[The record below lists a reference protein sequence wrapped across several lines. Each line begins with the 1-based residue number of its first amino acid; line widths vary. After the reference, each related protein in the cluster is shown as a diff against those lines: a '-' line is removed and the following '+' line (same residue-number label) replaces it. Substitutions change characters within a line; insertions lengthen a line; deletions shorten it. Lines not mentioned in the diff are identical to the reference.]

1 MKDITTDMIR
11 EWIDQCDSQLKH
23 LQNAREFIKR
33 EYYERHSID
42 YHLEEDLLMVIGNLI
57 SEHKSKKQLL
67 ERMLIYCETEN
78 VVGMFDS
85 FLKRIDNRLPEYM
98 HKEFHNYVYE
108 I

>member
-1 MKDITTDMIR
+1 
-11 EWIDQCDSQLKH
+11 
-23 LQNAREFIKR
+23 
-33 EYYERHSID
+33 
-42 YHLEEDLLMVIGNLI
+42 MVIGNLI